1 MAKALGKPEELPD
14 NRGEVAQ
21 DEREPTLGE
30 EIRARVKHVHK
41 GDVGVPGTNEEVF
54 QGSKTKELT

>member
-1 MAKALGKPEELPD
+1 MAEPLRKSEEFQENAEDAAP
-14 NRGEVAQ
+14 

-41 GDVGVPGTNEEVF
+41 GDVGMPGTNDETF
-54 QGSKTKELT
+54 QGSKMRELE